1 MSENGTRVAS
11 FDHVDDRGDLVFV
24 CDHRHFA
31 VRVDDAL
38 DRAILE
44 AKQVKEEEDVDPQT
58 GKSKPLPVS
67 AIQAAVR
74 AGARPEQVAQQYA
87 VNEALVRR
95 FAAPVETE
103 KKYAIEQF
111 LTMPAPKGSGG
122 RNYQELIGKVLARA
136 GVSLA
141 QVSWQATR
149 RGYEPWNI
157 NGVFTLDKRIF
168 NARWAWNMHDNTVTC
183 LNRAARMLLD
193 DSADD
198 HGQDRPDLDQG
209 TAEEIDDQ
217 TDRRPPSQDDAFAQI
232 EDEEEDHGSG
242 DQENGERQAA
252 LTAWLYGKPKEGQ
265 ERTAERGPNHL
276 SAELTED
283 PDTAEHP
290 PIRDTESTMVLPVQS
305 HGQSQA
311 DQEQLQQP
319 YQGDDA
325 SQDGQEDE
333 PKEGRRSKRAK
344 KHSGRSAV
352 PSWDEIL
359 FGK

>member
-136 GVSLA
+136 GVSLS

-183 LNRAARMLLD
+183 LNGAARMLLD
-193 DSADD
+193 NSTDD
-198 HGQDRPDLDQG
+198 HGQDRP
-209 TAEEIDDQ
+209 AEAIDDQ
-217 TDRRPPSQDDAFAQI
+217 TDRRPPSQKDTFTQI
-232 EDEEEDHGSG
+232 EEEDAESEG
-242 DQENGERQAA
+242 QESGERQAA
-252 LTAWLYGKPKEGQ
+252 LTAWLYGKPKESQ
-265 ERTAERGPNHL
+265 ERTAEREPSHP

-290 PIRDTESTMVLPVQS
+290 PIRDNESTMVLPVQN
-305 HGQSQA
+305 HGQPR
-311 DQEQLQQP
+311 QEDP
-319 YQGDDA
+319 GDDA
-325 SQDGQEDE
+325 GQDEQEDQ

>member
-136 GVSLA
+136 GVSLT

-183 LNRAARMLLD
+183 LNGAARMLLD
-193 DSADD
+193 NSTDD
-198 HGQDRPDLDQG
+198 HGQERPARDQG
-209 TAEEIDDQ
+209 PAEEIDDQ
-217 TDRRPPSQDDAFAQI
+217 TDRRPPSQKDAFSQI
-232 EDEEEDHGSG
+232 EEEG
-242 DQENGERQAA
+242 GERQAA

-265 ERTAERGPNHL
+265 DQTVDREPDHPR
-276 SAELTED
+276 AELSED

-290 PIRDTESTMVLPVQS
+290 PIRDNESTMVLPVQN
-305 HGQSQA
+305 HGQPQ
-311 DQEQLQQP
+311 QED
-319 YQGDDA
+319 QGDDA
-325 SQDGQEDE
+325 GQDEQEDQ

>member
-122 RNYQELIGKVLARA
+122 RNYQELIGKVLTRA
-136 GVSLA
+136 GVSLS

-168 NARWAWNMHDNTVTC
+168 NARWAWNMHDNTVTG
-183 LNRAARMLLD
+183 LNGAARMLLD
-193 DSADD
+193 DSTDD
-198 HGQDRPDLDQG
+198 HGQERPAWDQG
-209 TAEEIDDQ
+209 PAEEIDDQ
-217 TDRRPPSQDDAFAQI
+217 TDRRPPNKEDAPAQI
-232 EDEEEDHGSG
+232 EQEDSGSEG
-242 DQENGERQAA
+242 QEDGERQAA
-252 LTAWLYGKPKEGQ
+252 LTAWLYGKPKDDR
-265 ERTAERGPNHL
+265 ERIADREPSHPR
-276 SAELTED
+276 AELTED

-290 PIRDTESTMVLPVQS
+290 PVRDNESTMVLPVQN

-311 DQEQLQQP
+311 DQEQPQQHN
-319 YQGDDA
+319 QGDDA
-325 SQDGQEDE
+325 GQDEQEDD
-333 PKEGRRSKRAK
+333 PKEGRRGKRAK

>member
-136 GVSLA
+136 GVSLS

-183 LNRAARMLLD
+183 LNGAARMLLD
-193 DSADD
+193 DSTDE
-198 HGQDRPDLDQG
+198 HGQERPAWDQG
-209 TAEEIDDQ
+209 PAEEIDDQ
-217 TDRRPPSQDDAFAQI
+217 TDRRPPNQEDALAQI
-232 EDEEEDHGSG
+232 EEEDRDSDG
-242 DQENGERQAA
+242 QEDGERQAA

-265 ERTAERGPNHL
+265 ERTAEREPGHP
-276 SAELTED
+276 SAELNED

-290 PIRDTESTMVLPVQS
+290 PIRDNESTMVLPVQN
-305 HGQSQA
+305 HGQSQ
-311 DQEQLQQP
+311 QP
-319 YQGDDA
+319 EQGDDA
-325 SQDGQEDE
+325 SQDEQKDE

>member
-122 RNYQELIGKVLARA
+122 HNYQELIGKVLARA
-136 GVSLA
+136 GVSLS

-168 NARWAWNMHDNTVTC
+168 NAHWAWNMHDNTVTC
-183 LNRAARMLLD
+183 LNGAARMLLD
-193 DSADD
+193 DSTDD
-198 HGQDRPDLDQG
+198 HGQERPAWDQSPD
-209 TAEEIDDQ
+209 EEIDDQ
-217 TDRRPPSQDDAFAQI
+217 TDRRPPNQEDALAQI
-232 EDEEEDHGSG
+232 EEDRGSDG
-242 DQENGERQAA
+242 QEDGERQAA

-265 ERTAERGPNHL
+265 DRAAEREPSHP

-290 PIRDTESTMVLPVQS
+290 PIRDNESTMVLPVQN

-311 DQEQLQQP
+311 DQEQAQQEQ
-319 YQGDDA
+319 QGDDA
-325 SQDGQEDE
+325 DQDEQEDGS
-333 PKEGRRSKRAK
+333 KEGRRGKRAK

>member
-136 GVSLA
+136 GVSLS

-183 LNRAARMLLD
+183 LNGAARMLLD

-198 HGQDRPDLDQG
+198 HGQDRP
-209 TAEEIDDQ
+209 AEAIDDQ
-217 TDRRPPSQDDAFAQI
+217 TDRRPPSQKDTFTQI
-232 EDEEEDHGSG
+232 EEEDAGSEG
-242 DQENGERQAA
+242 QESGERQAA
-252 LTAWLYGKPKEGQ
+252 LTAWLYGKPKENQ
-265 ERTAERGPNHL
+265 ERTAEREPSRP

-290 PIRDTESTMVLPVQS
+290 PIRDNESTMVLPVQN
-305 HGQSQA
+305 HGQGQS
-311 DQEQLQQP
+311 DQEQPRQEDP
-319 YQGDDA
+319 GDDA
-325 SQDGQEDE
+325 GQDEQEDQ

>member
-183 LNRAARMLLD
+183 LNGAARMLLA

-198 HGQDRPDLDQG
+198 HGQDRP
-209 TAEEIDDQ
+209 AEAIDDQ
-217 TDRRPPSQDDAFAQI
+217 TDRRPPSQKDTFTQI
-232 EDEEEDHGSG
+232 EEEDAGSEG
-242 DQENGERQAA
+242 QESGERQAA
-252 LTAWLYGKPKEGQ
+252 LTAWLYGKPKESQ
-265 ERTAERGPNHL
+265 ERTAEQEPSHP

-290 PIRDTESTMVLPVQS
+290 PIRDNESTMVLPVQN

-311 DQEQLQQP
+311 DQEQPRQEDP
-319 YQGDDA
+319 GDDA
-325 SQDGQEDE
+325 RQDEQEDQ

>member
-1 MSENGTRVAS
+1 MSENGTRMAS

-183 LNRAARMLLD
+183 LNGAARMLLD
-193 DSADD
+193 NSADD
-198 HGQDRPDLDQG
+198 HGQDRP
-209 TAEEIDDQ
+209 AEAIDDQ
-217 TDRRPPSQDDAFAQI
+217 TDRRPPSQKDTFTQI
-232 EDEEEDHGSG
+232 EEEG
-242 DQENGERQAA
+242 GERQAA
-252 LTAWLYGKPKEGQ
+252 LTAWLYGKPKESQ
-265 ERTAERGPNHL
+265 ERTAEREPSHP

-290 PIRDTESTMVLPVQS
+290 PIRDNESTMVLPVQN
-305 HGQSQA
+305 HGQGQA
-311 DQEQLQQP
+311 DQEQPRQEDP
-319 YQGDDA
+319 GDDPG
-325 SQDGQEDE
+325 QDEQEDQ

>member
-136 GVSLA
+136 GVSLS

-183 LNRAARMLLD
+183 LNGAARMLLD

-198 HGQDRPDLDQG
+198 HGQDRP
-209 TAEEIDDQ
+209 AEAIDDQ
-217 TDRRPPSQDDAFAQI
+217 TDRRPPSQKDTFTQI
-232 EDEEEDHGSG
+232 EEEDARSEG
-242 DQENGERQAA
+242 QESGERQAA
-252 LTAWLYGKPKEGQ
+252 LTAWLYGKPKESQ
-265 ERTAERGPNHL
+265 ERTAEREPSHP

-290 PIRDTESTMVLPVQS
+290 PIRDNESTMVLPVQN
-305 HGQSQA
+305 HGQGQA
-311 DQEQLQQP
+311 DQEQPRQEDP
-319 YQGDDA
+319 GDDA
-325 SQDGQEDE
+325 GQDEQEDQ

>member
-24 CDHRHFA
+24 CDHRHFT

-183 LNRAARMLLD
+183 LNGAARMLLA

-198 HGQDRPDLDQG
+198 HEQERP
-209 TAEEIDDQ
+209 AEAIDDQ
-217 TDRRPPSQDDAFAQI
+217 TDRRPPSQKDTFTQI
-232 EDEEEDHGSG
+232 EEEDAGSEG
-242 DQENGERQAA
+242 QESGERQAA
-252 LTAWLYGKPKEGQ
+252 LTAWLYGKPKESQ
-265 ERTAERGPNHL
+265 ERTAEQEPSHP

-290 PIRDTESTMVLPVQS
+290 PIRDNESTMVLPVQN

-311 DQEQLQQP
+311 DQEQPRQEDP
-319 YQGDDA
+319 GDDA
-325 SQDGQEDE
+325 GQDEQEDQ

>member
-136 GVSLA
+136 GVSLT

-183 LNRAARMLLD
+183 LNGAARMLLD
-193 DSADD
+193 NSTDD
-198 HGQDRPDLDQG
+198 HGQDRP
-209 TAEEIDDQ
+209 AEAIDDQ
-217 TDRRPPSQDDAFAQI
+217 TDRRPPSQKDTFTQI
-232 EDEEEDHGSG
+232 EEEDAGSEG
-242 DQENGERQAA
+242 QESGERQAA
-252 LTAWLYGKPKEGQ
+252 LTAWLYGKPKESQ
-265 ERTAERGPNHL
+265 ERTAEREPSHP

-283 PDTAEHP
+283 SDTAEHP
-290 PIRDTESTMVLPVQS
+290 PIRDNESTMVLPVQN
-305 HGQSQA
+305 HGQGQA
-311 DQEQLQQP
+311 NQEQPRQEDP
-319 YQGDDA
+319 GDDA
-325 SQDGQEDE
+325 GQDEQEDQ

>member
-183 LNRAARMLLD
+183 LNGAARMLLA

-198 HGQDRPDLDQG
+198 HEQERPAWDQSP
-209 TAEEIDDQ
+209 AEEIDDQ
-217 TDRRPPSQDDAFAQI
+217 TDRRPPNQENARAQI
-232 EDEEEDHGSG
+232 EQEDSGSE
-242 DQENGERQAA
+242 DQEDGERQAA

-265 ERTAERGPNHL
+265 ERIADREPSHPR
-276 SAELTED
+276 AELTED

-290 PIRDTESTMVLPVQS
+290 PIRDNESTMVLPVQS
-305 HGQSQA
+305 HGQSRA
-311 DQEQLQQP
+311 DQEQPQQQN
-319 YQGDDA
+319 QGNDA
-325 SQDGQEDE
+325 GQDEQDDE
-333 PKEGRRSKRAK
+333 PKEGRRGKRAK

>member
-136 GVSLA
+136 GVSLT

-183 LNRAARMLLD
+183 LNGAARMLLD
-193 DSADD
+193 NSTDD
-198 HGQDRPDLDQG
+198 HGQDRP
-209 TAEEIDDQ
+209 AEAIDDQ
-217 TDRRPPSQDDAFAQI
+217 TDRRPPSQKDTFTQI
-232 EDEEEDHGSG
+232 EEEDAGSEG
-242 DQENGERQAA
+242 QESGERQAA
-252 LTAWLYGKPKEGQ
+252 LTAWLYGKPKESQ
-265 ERTAERGPNHL
+265 ERTAEREPSHP

-290 PIRDTESTMVLPVQS
+290 PIRDNESTMVLPVQN
-305 HGQSQA
+305 HGQPR
-311 DQEQLQQP
+311 QEDP
-319 YQGDDA
+319 GDDA
-325 SQDGQEDE
+325 GQDEQEDQ

>member
-111 LTMPAPKGSGG
+111 LTMSAPKGSGG

-136 GVSLA
+136 GVSLS

-183 LNRAARMLLD
+183 LNGAARMLLD

-198 HGQDRPDLDQG
+198 HGQDRP
-209 TAEEIDDQ
+209 AEAIDDQ
-217 TDRRPPSQDDAFAQI
+217 TDRRPPSQKDTFTQI
-232 EDEEEDHGSG
+232 EEEDAGSEG
-242 DQENGERQAA
+242 QESGERQAA
-252 LTAWLYGKPKEGQ
+252 LTAWLYGKPKESQ
-265 ERTAERGPNHL
+265 ERTAEQEPSHP

-290 PIRDTESTMVLPVQS
+290 PIRDNESTMVLPVQN

-311 DQEQLQQP
+311 DQEQPRQEDP
-319 YQGDDA
+319 GDDA
-325 SQDGQEDE
+325 GQDEQEDQ
-333 PKEGRRSKRAK
+333 PKESRRSKRAK

>member
-136 GVSLA
+136 GVSLT

-183 LNRAARMLLD
+183 LNGAARMLLD
-193 DSADD
+193 NSADD
-198 HGQDRPDLDQG
+198 HGQDRP
-209 TAEEIDDQ
+209 AEAIDDQ
-217 TDRRPPSQDDAFAQI
+217 TDRRPPSQKDTFTQI
-232 EDEEEDHGSG
+232 EEEDAGSEG
-242 DQENGERQAA
+242 QESGERQAA
-252 LTAWLYGKPKEGQ
+252 LTAWLYGKPKESQ
-265 ERTAERGPNHL
+265 ERTAEREPSHP

-290 PIRDTESTMVLPVQS
+290 PIRDNESTMVLPVQN
-305 HGQSQA
+305 HEQPR
-311 DQEQLQQP
+311 QEDP
-319 YQGDDA
+319 GDDA
-325 SQDGQEDE
+325 GQDEQEDQ

>member
-111 LTMPAPKGSGG
+111 LTMPAPKESGG

-183 LNRAARMLLD
+183 LNGAARMLLD
-193 DSADD
+193 DSEDG
-198 HGQDRPDLDQG
+198 HGQERPALDQG
-209 TAEEIDDQ
+209 PAEEIDDQ
-217 TDRRPPSQDDAFAQI
+217 TDKRPPSQEDAFAQI
-232 EDEEEDHGSG
+232 EEDDTGSVG
-242 DQENGERQAA
+242 QENGERQAA

-265 ERTAERGPNHL
+265 GQTVDREPNHPH
-276 SAELTED
+276 AELTED

-290 PIRDTESTMVLPVQS
+290 PIRDNESTMVLPVQS
-305 HGQSQA
+305 HGQGQA
-311 DQEQLQQP
+311 GHEQPEQQD
-319 YQGDDA
+319 QGDDA
-325 SQDGQEDE
+325 SQDEQEDE
-333 PKEGRRSKRAK
+333 PKDGRSSRRAK